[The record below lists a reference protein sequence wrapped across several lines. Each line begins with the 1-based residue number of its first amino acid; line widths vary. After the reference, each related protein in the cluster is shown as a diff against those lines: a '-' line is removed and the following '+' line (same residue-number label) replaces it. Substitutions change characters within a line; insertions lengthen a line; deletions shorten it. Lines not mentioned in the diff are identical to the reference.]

1 MKVYQV
7 VILAGLLGIVLT
19 LIFIPSDEVKS
30 YEQMNKD
37 LDSVA
42 LIQKENA
49 LKLDKIELELIE
61 MGKQTI
67 KIKKQIDSIDNILNK
82 KQ

>member
-1 MKVYQV
+1 MYQII
-7 VILAGLLGIVLT
+7 ILAALLSIVLT

-49 LKLDKIELELIE
+49 LKLDKAEIDLIE
-61 MGKQTI
+61 MEKQTI
-67 KIKKQIDSIDNILNK
+67 QIKKQIDSIDNILNK
-82 KQ
+82 KL

>member
-1 MKVYQV
+1 MKICQIIFLAALLS
-7 VILAGLLGIVLT
+7 ILLT

-61 MGKQTI
+61 MEKQTI
-67 KIKKQIDSIDNILNK
+67 QIKKQTDSIDNIL
-82 KQ
+82 KQKL

>member
-42 LIQKENA
+42 LIQKENQE
-49 LKLDKIELELIE
+49 LLDKAEIDLIQ
-61 MGKQTI
+61 MQ
-67 KIKKQIDSIDNILNK
+67 KQIDSIDNIL
-82 KQ
+82 KQKQ

>member
-1 MKVYQV
+1 MYQII
-7 VILAGLLGIVLT
+7 ILAALLSIVLT
-19 LIFIPSDEVKS
+19 LIFIPSDEVDF
-30 YEQMNKD
+30 YERMNKD

-61 MGKQTI
+61 MEKQTI
-67 KIKKQIDSIDNILNK
+67 QIKKQTDSIDNIL
-82 KQ
+82 KQKL